1 MTDKEFLVKY
11 LGRYQK
17 LLAKIAELERYRQW
31 IESNAVSIAGVDTT
45 ADKVQS
51 NKRSDNVSAP
61 VVSAVAVGEQIAEL
75 QSRATALLK
84 NTVRIIDMLPFEAR
98 GGMVLE
104 IHFVY
109 GCPLA
114 TACSIIDVSRSQIY
128 ILYNQALE
136 QLLKLR
142 EVRETLDR
150 YAERLRE
157 SKRRRLERESSGEP
171 SQK

>member
-1 MTDKEFLVKY
+1 M
-11 LGRYQK
+11 
-17 LLAKIAELERYRQW
+17 
-31 IESNAVSIAGVDTT
+31 
-45 ADKVQS
+45 
-51 NKRSDNVSAP
+51 
-61 VVSAVAVGEQIAEL
+61 VSAVAVGEQIAAL
-75 QSRATALLK
+75 QSKATALLK

-114 TACSIIDVSRSQIY
+114 AACSIIDVSRSQIY
-128 ILYNQALE
+128 VLYNQALE

-142 EVRETLDR
+142 EVREMLDR

-157 SKRRRLERESSGEP
+157 NRRRRLERESGGEA